1 MSSTNNTTA
10 FQTNS
15 RANAPDMT
23 PDHFAP
29 LFSDNSKRASLQGGM
44 AIEIAA
50 ACFLALLLGW
60 SSLSYPL
67 GADQGILA
75 VWAQE
80 LARGAVPYRDI
91 WEQRPPLFYFLIC
104 FGYLAGL
111 REHLLVRLVDLIL
124 QIATA
129 GVLSAL
135 GRRWFG
141 RGAGVLTGFLY
152 AFSYFGM
159 VSYQH
164 QAQPESLYGL
174 LLGIAFLLLDPW
186 IQKAEDTP
194 AWNFANKTR
203 CFGAGVCCGLAFL
216 SKYPI
221 VFCLPVFFYVL
232 FIKHALRACLW
243 RWGLWT
249 MGALTP
255 IILLCAWFWA
265 IGALRNFV
273 IDTIVFNFF
282 HASRGVEGSAIADG
296 VLRYYSPGILELF
309 QGFVFLLLDKK
320 EIIAPLL
327 LLLIVKLP
335 RRALIVSGLYLL
347 CAGGGI
353 VLQRKIFLYHFIA
366 IMPPLAMLSAA
377 ALRGLVVKIRDQAHS
392 RSRRMVWSVICLL
405 SLGAGYQTA
414 ARWLRSVQSAI
425 KLCQGDELWRAQ
437 YIDSHFQE
445 PIKTTSSFV
454 LSDNLEAARVLRTL
468 KSSGDQLLLIGRH
481 ALLQYLADIQPS
493 TRFIMSVPFHAD
505 GHPKTYEDE
514 IDAALA
520 KHPPQ
525 FIAVYGIH
533 NPALADYFQRY
544 VQPLYE
550 RPSVQG
556 VLAGMEPIAQYSS
569 LTLYATRDRAQKWRE
584 LNINN

>member
-67 GADQGILA
+67 GADQGVLA

-91 WEQRPPLFYFLIC
+91 WEQRPPLFYFLIY

-159 VSYQH
+159 VSYWH
-164 QAQPESLYGL
+164 QSQPESLYGL
-174 LLGIAFLLLDPW
+174 LLGLAFLLLDPW

-203 CFGAGVCCGLAFL
+203 CFLAGVCCGLAFL

-347 CAGGGI
+347 CAGGGD
-353 VLQRKIFLYHFIA
+353 RPSKENIFIPFHRHH
-366 IMPPLAMLSAA
+366 AA
-377 ALRGLVVKIRDQAHS
+377 VGDVV
-392 RSRRMVWSVICLL
+392 C
-405 SLGAGYQTA
+405 GGA
-414 ARWLRSVQSAI
+414 ARPYCQNTRSSPFKVA
-425 KLCQGDELWRAQ
+425 
-437 YIDSHFQE
+437 SHGVERDLF
-445 PIKTTSSFV
+445 IVFGRW
-454 LSDNLEAARVLRTL
+454 LSD
-468 KSSGDQLLLIGRH
+468 GG
-481 ALLQYLADIQPS
+481 
-493 TRFIMSVPFHAD
+493 
-505 GHPKTYEDE
+505 
-514 IDAALA
+514 ALA
-520 KHPPQ
+520 
-525 FIAVYGIH
+525 A
-533 NPALADYFQRY
+533 
-544 VQPLYE
+544 E
-550 RPSVQG
+550 RSIGHQ
-556 VLAGMEPIAQYSS
+556 
-569 LTLYATRDRAQKWRE
+569 TLSGR
-584 LNINN
+584 

>member
-91 WEQRPPLFYFLIC
+91 WEQRPPLFYFLIY

-111 REHLLVRLVDLIL
+111 REHLLVRVVDLIL

-141 RGAGVLTGFLY
+141 RFAGILTGFFY

-159 VSYQH
+159 VSYHH

-221 VFCLPVFFYVL
+221 VLCLPVFFYVL

-243 RWGLWT
+243 RWALWT

-282 HASRGVEGSAIADG
+282 HASRGVEGSALVDG
-296 VLRYYSPGILELF
+296 VLRYYSPGVQDLF
-309 QGFVFLLLDKK
+309 QNFVSLLLDKK
-320 EIIAPLL
+320 EIIVPLL

-347 CAGGGI
+347 CAGGGD
-353 VLQRKIFLYHFIA
+353 RPSKENIFIPFHRHHA
-366 IMPPLAMLSAA
+366 AVGDVSQLADEAVDADLSAA
-377 ALRGLVVKIRDQAHS
+377 GMIGVPVVVVLVFAQLTVIGTHIAFQPGVVSPCAVNHDALDGDLATCIIAGVFCENQLIQIHYH
-392 RSRRMVWSVICLL
+392 CLL
-405 SLGAGYQTA
+405 SREAVPGLPSAFQGWAVPGV
-414 ARWLRSVQSAI
+414 RSSPR
-425 KLCQGDELWRAQ
+425 C
-437 YIDSHFQE
+437 
-445 PIKTTSSFV
+445 
-454 LSDNLEAARVLRTL
+454 
-468 KSSGDQLLLIGRH
+468 
-481 ALLQYLADIQPS
+481 
-493 TRFIMSVPFHAD
+493 
-505 GHPKTYEDE
+505 
-514 IDAALA
+514 
-520 KHPPQ
+520 
-525 FIAVYGIH
+525 
-533 NPALADYFQRY
+533 
-544 VQPLYE
+544 
-550 RPSVQG
+550 
-556 VLAGMEPIAQYSS
+556 
-569 LTLYATRDRAQKWRE
+569 
-584 LNINN
+584 

>member
-67 GADQGILA
+67 GADQGVLA

-159 VSYQH
+159 VSYWH
-164 QAQPESLYGL
+164 QSQPESLYGL
-174 LLGIAFLLLDPW
+174 LLGLAFLLLDPW

-221 VFCLPVFFYVL
+221 VLCLPVFFYVL

-243 RWGLWT
+243 RWALWT

-335 RRALIVSGLYLL
+335 RRVGCGAFNRPSNSVRAMNCGEGILLITISALAFRGSRSRCPRLFSATTWRRRTFSGLSK
-347 CAGGGI
+347 AA
-353 VLQRKIFLYHFIA
+353 A
-366 IMPPLAMLSAA
+366 INCCSLAA
-377 ALRGLVVKIRDQAHS
+377 ALSFNTWPTFSPRRD
-392 RSRRMVWSVICLL
+392 LL
-405 SLGAGYQTA
+405 
-414 ARWLRSVQSAI
+414 
-425 KLCQGDELWRAQ
+425 
-437 YIDSHFQE
+437 
-445 PIKTTSSFV
+445 
-454 LSDNLEAARVLRTL
+454 
-468 KSSGDQLLLIGRH
+468 
-481 ALLQYLADIQPS
+481 
-493 TRFIMSVPFHAD
+493 
-505 GHPKTYEDE
+505 
-514 IDAALA
+514 
-520 KHPPQ
+520 
-525 FIAVYGIH
+525 
-533 NPALADYFQRY
+533 
-544 VQPLYE
+544 
-550 RPSVQG
+550 
-556 VLAGMEPIAQYSS
+556 
-569 LTLYATRDRAQKWRE
+569 
-584 LNINN
+584 

>member
-91 WEQRPPLFYFLIC
+91 WEQRPPLFYFLIY

-111 REHLLVRLVDLIL
+111 REHLLVRVVDLIL

-141 RGAGVLTGFLY
+141 RFAGILTGFFY

-159 VSYQH
+159 VSYHH

-221 VFCLPVFFYVL
+221 VLCLPVFFYVL
-232 FIKHALRACLW
+232 VIKHALRACLW
-243 RWGLWT
+243 RWALWT

-282 HASRGVEGSAIADG
+282 HASRGVEGSALVDG
-296 VLRYYSPGILELF
+296 VLRYYSPGVQDLF
-309 QGFVFLLLDKK
+309 QNFVSLLLDKK
-320 EIIAPLL
+320 EIIVPLL

-347 CAGGGI
+347 CAGADS
-353 VLQRKIFLYHFIA
+353 A
-366 IMPPLAMLSAA
+366 ISPSACCF
-377 ALRGLVVKIRDQAHS
+377 S
-392 RSRRMVWSVICLL
+392 RS
-405 SLGAGYQTA
+405 
-414 ARWLRSVQSAI
+414 
-425 KLCQGDELWRAQ
+425 
-437 YIDSHFQE
+437 
-445 PIKTTSSFV
+445 
-454 LSDNLEAARVLRTL
+454 
-468 KSSGDQLLLIGRH
+468 
-481 ALLQYLADIQPS
+481 
-493 TRFIMSVPFHAD
+493 
-505 GHPKTYEDE
+505 
-514 IDAALA
+514 
-520 KHPPQ
+520 
-525 FIAVYGIH
+525 
-533 NPALADYFQRY
+533 
-544 VQPLYE
+544 
-550 RPSVQG
+550 
-556 VLAGMEPIAQYSS
+556 
-569 LTLYATRDRAQKWRE
+569 
-584 LNINN
+584 